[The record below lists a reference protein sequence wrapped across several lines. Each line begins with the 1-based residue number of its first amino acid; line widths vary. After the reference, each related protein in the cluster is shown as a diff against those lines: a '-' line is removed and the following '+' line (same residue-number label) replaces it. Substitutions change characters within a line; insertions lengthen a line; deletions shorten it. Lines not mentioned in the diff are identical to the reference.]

1 MLLFERRKSLD
12 KERKLVRIEIHTD
25 RELPTEWEK
34 RKMRKTDRA
43 RLAAVGRRDPQNQ
56 NVEVA
61 EVKAAEQTAEVA
73 QASEDTE
80 KVEMKILRICPNP
93 RLVECSY
100 VKEGVEFRCLVRV
113 GRNGNFVRGMK
124 LSVQEPSDPSA
135 QSEPWPYTGPL
146 PRRRGCW

>member
-34 RKMRKTDRA
+34 RKMRKADRA
-43 RLAAVGRRDPQNQ
+43 RLAAVGRRDQQNQ

-73 QASEDTE
+73 QASEDAE
-80 KVEMKILRICPNP
+80 KVEVRILRRCPNP
-93 RLVECSY
+93 RLVVCTY
-100 VKEGVEFRCLVRV
+100 VEEGMERRALIRV
-113 GRNGNFVRGMK
+113 HRNKNFKPGMK
-124 LSVQEPSDPSA
+124 LLVKRPANGAET
-135 QSEPWPYTGPL
+135 EPWAYDGSM
-146 PRRRGCW
+146 PRRPGHW

>member
-1 MLLFERRKSLD
+1 M
-12 KERKLVRIEIHTD
+12 RIEIHTD

-34 RKMRKTDRA
+34 RKMRKAERA
-43 RLAAVGRRDPQNQ
+43 RNAAVGGRDPQNQ

-73 QASEDTE
+73 QASEDAE
-80 KVEMKILRICPNP
+80 KVEMKVLRTCPNP

-100 VKEGVEFRCLVRV
+100 FEEGVECRCIVRV
-113 GRNGNFVRGMK
+113 GRNANFVRGMK
-124 LSVQEPSDPSA
+124 LSVQEPNDPSA

-146 PRRRGCW
+146 PRRRGQW

>member
-12 KERKLVRIEIHTD
+12 KERRLVRIEIHTD

-34 RKMRKTDRA
+34 RKMRKADRA

-73 QASEDTE
+73 QASGDAE
-80 KVEMKILRICPNP
+80 KVEVKILRICPNP

-124 LSVQEPSDPSA
+124 LSVQEPNDPRA
-135 QSEPWPYTGPL
+135 QSEPWQYAGPL

>member
-25 RELPTEWEK
+25 RELPTDWEK
-34 RKMRKTDRA
+34 RKMRKADRA
-43 RLAAVGRRDPQNQ
+43 RPAAVGRRDPQNQ

-93 RLVECSY
+93 RLVMCTYFEEREERRALIR
-100 VKEGVEFRCLVRV
+100 VHRNKNFRP
-113 GRNGNFVRGMK
+113 GMK
-124 LSVQEPSDPSA
+124 LLVKRPANGTEA
-135 QSEPWPYTGPL
+135 EPWAYDGLL
-146 PRRRGCW
+146 PRRSGRW